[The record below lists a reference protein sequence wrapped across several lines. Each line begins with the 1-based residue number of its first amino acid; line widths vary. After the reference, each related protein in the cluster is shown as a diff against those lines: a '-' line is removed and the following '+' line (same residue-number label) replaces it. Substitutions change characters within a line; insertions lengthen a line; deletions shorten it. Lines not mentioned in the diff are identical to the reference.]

1 MSSITPAKR
10 PFNWG
15 GKESNGKR
23 FRKGPGGDSFKQI
36 KATSSGAAVFRVLF
50 PVSKIGGLIGKGGS
64 VISQIRQETG
74 AKIRVNDAVPGSD
87 ERVVFIMAAD
97 KEVSDKGAVEKKA
110 DDKGAADKEAAD
122 KETSDKEAADASE
135 EQNKADEEVTNA
147 TVEQDVAKV
156 PGDENVEEVPGDE
169 QECAATEVPGDEN
182 VEEQESAA
190 MEPEKEGSAV
200 QKALLMVLEKMIVRE
215 ENENGEKNESD
226 EPSSVTFRLLV
237 LSSQVG
243 YLLGKGGCTV
253 KQMAANSGAHIRVLP
268 RDDLPT
274 CASSSDDLVQIT
286 GTPDAVKKAV
296 KSVSVQI
303 MENATHEPDPGSSS
317 ASFLTW
323 NVFPPFGAG
332 SRNGADHNS
341 RLPQF
346 HKFRDNFP
354 NRMNLS
360 PHLFSYRLLCS
371 DERVGG
377 IIGKVGAVIRSLQ
390 HDTGCEI
397 KVLDGL
403 ADVEDRIV
411 IVSGPVHPD
420 ERISPLQEAVLL
432 VQARIARALPDMHE
446 RGSLARFIVSSNQIG
461 CLIGKGGAI
470 IGEMRK
476 ATGAFVRVLGKDQI
490 PKILS
495 DNEEVIQVNGEFQAV
510 QDAVLQ
516 ITARLRHHFFRDVF
530 PSMNIPR
537 DPFIP
542 DAQLTPFGGRPEFS
556 PPRMFQDLGPPFHQF
571 DPVGGPSPRGGFY
584 PNDMRPSFMHDI
596 HGPGFPRG
604 SERPWGPQGMVEG
617 ARFGPP
623 DFPGGPL
630 RRNAGFPGGSQEA
643 IITNTTVEVIV
654 PSAVIPA
661 IYGEGGGCLKQIRQ
675 ISDAKITI
683 KDPKPGAAET
693 IVIISGLPD
702 QTNAA
707 QSLIQA
713 FVEVCDQ
720 VDKLKAQQ
728 AEVLC
733 ANMGRNAI
741 HGDTVLLERG
751 GVIAFGR
758 SWTLCRVGTHPCK
771 RCRRRPKLAME

>member
-10 PFNWG
+10 PFNRG

-36 KATSSGAAVFRVLF
+36 KATSSGGAVFRVLF

-74 AKIRVNDAVPGSD
+74 AKIRVDDAVPGSD

-97 KEVSDKGAVEKKA
+97 KETTDKGAVDKETT
-110 DDKGAADKEAAD
+110 DKGAVDKEAAD
-122 KETSDKEAADASE
+122 KGAVDKEAADKGAVDKEAADKGAIDKEAADKVVADNEAADASE
-135 EQNKADEEVTNA
+135 DRGKTDDEVTNA
-147 TVEQDVAKV
+147 DEVQYVA
-156 PGDENVEEVPGDE
+156 EVPGD
-169 QECAATEVPGDEN
+169 VK

-190 MEPEKEGSAV
+190 VEEVEPEKEGSAV
-200 QKALLMVLEKMIVRE
+200 QKALLMVLEKMIARE
-215 ENENGEKNESD
+215 ENENVEKNES
-226 EPSSVTFRLLV
+226 EESSSVTFRLLV
-237 LSSQVG
+237 LSSHVG
-243 YLLGKGGCTV
+243 YLLGKGGSTV
-253 KQMAANSGAHIRVLP
+253 KQMTADSGAHIRVLP

-303 MENATHEPDPGSSS
+303 MENAIHEPDPGSSS
-317 ASFLTW
+317 APSLTS

-332 SRNGADHNS
+332 SRNGADNNS
-341 RLPQF
+341 RLPPFQ
-346 HKFRDNFP
+346 KFRDNFL
-354 NRMNLS
+354 NRINLS
-360 PHLFSYRLLCS
+360 PQLFSYRLLCS

-377 IIGKVGAVIRSLQ
+377 IIGKGGAVIRSLQ

-432 VQARIARALPDMHE
+432 VQTRIARALPDMHE
-446 RGSLARFIVSSNQIG
+446 RGSMARIIVPSNQIG

-476 ATGAFVRVLGKDQI
+476 ATGAFIRVLGKDQI

-542 DAQLTPFGGRPEFS
+542 DAQLPPFGGRPEFS

-571 DPVGGPSPRGGFY
+571 DPLGGPSRGGFY
-584 PNDMRPSFMHDI
+584 PNDMRPPFMHDT

-604 SERPWGPQGMVEG
+604 PERPWGPQGMVEG
-617 ARFGPP
+617 GNFGLP

-630 RRNAGFPGGSQEA
+630 RRNAGFPGGSQQA

-683 KDPKPGAAET
+683 NDPKPGASET

-702 QTNAA
+702 QTHAA

-713 FVEVCDQ
+713 FVISET
-720 VDKLKAQQ
+720 
-728 AEVLC
+728 
-733 ANMGRNAI
+733 N
-741 HGDTVLLERG
+741 
-751 GVIAFGR
+751 
-758 SWTLCRVGTHPCK
+758 S
-771 RCRRRPKLAME
+771 